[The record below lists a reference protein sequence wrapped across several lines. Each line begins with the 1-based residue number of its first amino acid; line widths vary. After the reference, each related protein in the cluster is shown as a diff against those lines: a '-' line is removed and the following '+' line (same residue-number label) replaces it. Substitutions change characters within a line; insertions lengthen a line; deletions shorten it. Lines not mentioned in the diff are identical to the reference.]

1 MEIFFNL
8 SIRIHLD
15 PLFTGLH
22 LQNMDGYFFIRI
34 GTFRV
39 VMDVDAFSTK
49 PGTAVIC
56 YTQKDPPA
64 DNQLWTKE
72 FPEDVNADEIADE
85 NADENAFYL
94 VSKLSP
100 TCKITIKV
108 TISLVHFTPTS
119 NTTTYACYLFKVAM
133 NTLCPQF

>member
-1 MEIFFNL
+1 
-8 SIRIHLD
+8 
-15 PLFTGLH
+15 
-22 LQNMDGYFFIRI
+22 MDGCFFIRI

-49 PGTAVIC
+49 PGTPVIC

-72 FPEDVNADEIADE
+72 DV
-85 NADENAFYL
+85 DENAFYL

-100 TCKITIKV
+100 SCKITIQV
-108 TISLVHFTPTS
+108 TISLVHCTPTEII
-119 NTTTYACYLFKVAM
+119 
-133 NTLCPQF
+133 

>member
-1 MEIFFNL
+1 
-8 SIRIHLD
+8 
-15 PLFTGLH
+15 
-22 LQNMDGYFFIRI
+22 MDTFFIRI

-49 PGTAVIC
+49 PGTPVIC

-133 NTLCPQF
+133 NTLCPQI